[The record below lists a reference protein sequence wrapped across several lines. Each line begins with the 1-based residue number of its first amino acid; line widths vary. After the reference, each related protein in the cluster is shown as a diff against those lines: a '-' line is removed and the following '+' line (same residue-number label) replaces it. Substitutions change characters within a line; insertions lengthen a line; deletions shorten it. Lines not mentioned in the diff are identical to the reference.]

1 VRVLITGAG
10 GFVGSGLAASLRR
23 EGHEVTGT
31 IFHTSRAER
40 PSGERAERPSGE
52 RAERPSGEPAPTLD
66 VRDAHEVDRLVERV
80 RPDWACHLAA
90 QSSAGLSWKEP
101 TLTYS
106 VNVAGTH
113 LVLDA
118 LRRYSPR
125 CRVLVT
131 ATSDEYGRVD
141 PALCPLDEDAPLRPL
156 SPYAAS
162 KVAQEWVA
170 RTFFEAFGLE
180 VVITR
185 AFMHI
190 GPGQPPSFATA
201 DWARQI
207 ALAEAGLGAPV
218 VEVGDLSLAREF
230 GDVRDVVRAYR
241 LVLEHG
247 VAGEPYNVAT
257 GGARALGDALGILLQ
272 LARVHVEVRIEPAK
286 IRPADPPLLTGSA
299 AKLERLAGWKP
310 EHRLEDTLAEV
321 LDYWRAR
328 VRPPAPGDR
337 SSPHDEGARRTGRI

>member
-1 VRVLITGAG
+1 MRVLITGAG
-10 GFVGSGLAASLRR
+10 GFVGSRLAAALSR
-23 EGHEVTGT
+23 EGHDVTGT
-31 IFHTSRAER
+31 VFGGDR
-40 PSGERAERPSGE
+40 PRPTGEH
-52 RAERPSGEPAPTLD
+52 APYLD
-66 VRDAHEVDRLVERV
+66 VRDAGAVDALVQSV
-80 RPDWACHLAA
+80 RPEWAFHLAA
-90 QSSAGLSWKEP
+90 QSSAGLSWREP
-101 TLTYS
+101 ALTYA
-106 VNVAGTH
+106 VNVTGTH

-118 LRRYSPR
+118 LRRLTPR

-141 PALCPLDEDAPLRPL
+141 PALCPLDEAAPLRPL

-170 RTFFEAFGLE
+170 RTFYEAFGLE

-218 VEVGDLSLAREF
+218 VEVGDLGLAREF

-241 LVLEHG
+241 LVLERG
-247 VAGEPYNVAT
+247 APGEPYNVAT
-257 GGARALGDALGILLQ
+257 GRARPLGDALDILIG
-272 LARVHVEVRIEPAK
+272 LARIEMQVRVRRDK
-286 IRPADPPLLTGSA
+286 IRPADPPLLAGSA
-299 AKLERLAGWKP
+299 AKLERLVGWKP
-310 EHRLEDTLAEV
+310 EHRLEETLAEV
-321 LDYWRAR
+321 LDYWRVHVSTPPSDGPAL
-328 VRPPAPGDR
+328 PAPD
-337 SSPHDEGARRTGRI
+337 SAARTGER

>member
-1 VRVLITGAG
+1 MRVLITGAG
-10 GFVGSGLAASLRR
+10 GFVGSRLAAALRR
-23 EGHEVTGT
+23 EGHDVTGT
-31 IFHTSRAER
+31 VFGGGR
-40 PSGERAERPSGE
+40 PTPGGERAEQTRGE
-52 RAERPSGEPAPTLD
+52 HAPYLD
-66 VRDAHEVDRLVERV
+66 VRDAEMVDALVESV
-80 RPDWACHLAA
+80 RPEWAFHLAA
-90 QSSAGLSWKEP
+90 QSSAGLSWREP
-101 TLTYS
+101 ALTYG
-106 VNVAGTH
+106 VNVTGTH

-118 LRRYSPR
+118 LRRLTPR

-141 PALCPLDEDAPLRPL
+141 PALCPLDEAAPLRPL

-218 VEVGDLSLAREF
+218 VEVGDLGLAREF

-241 LVLEHG
+241 LVLERG
-247 VAGEPYNVAT
+247 VPGEPYNVAT
-257 GGARALGDALGILLQ
+257 GHARPLGDALDVLIG
-272 LARVHVEVRIEPAK
+272 LARVEMQVRVQSNK
-286 IRPADPPLLTGSA
+286 IRPADPPLLAGSA
-299 AKLERLAGWKP
+299 AKLERLAGWRP
-310 EHRLEDTLAEV
+310 EHRLEETLAEV
-321 LDYWRAR
+321 LDYWRVQVSA
-328 VRPPAPGDR
+328 PASEGHESPAPER
-337 SSPHDEGARRTGRI
+337 AARTGER

>member
-1 VRVLITGAG
+1 MRVLITGAG
-10 GFVGSGLAASLRR
+10 GFVGSELAASLRR

-31 IFHTSRAER
+31 VLHDDGRAGQ
-40 PSGERAERPSGE
+40 PSGERAGQPSAG
-52 RAERPSGEPAPTLD
+52 PAPTLD
-66 VRDAHEVDRLVERV
+66 VRDVQAVDRLVERV
-80 RPDWACHLAA
+80 RPEWACHLAA

-101 TLTYS
+101 TLTYA
-106 VNVAGTH
+106 VNVGGTH

-141 PALCPLDEDAPLRPL
+141 PELCPLDEGAPLRPL

-162 KVAQEWVA
+162 KVGQEWVA
-170 RTFFEAFGLE
+170 RTFYEAFGLE

-207 ALAEAGLGAPV
+207 ALAEAGVGAPV

-247 VAGEPYNVAT
+247 APGEPYNVAT
-257 GGARALGDALGILLQ
+257 GRARPLGDALGILLD
-272 LARVHVEVRIEPAK
+272 LARVDVEVRIEPGK
-286 IRPADPPLLTGSA
+286 IRPADPPLLAGSA
-299 AKLERLAGWKP
+299 AKLERLVDWKP

-328 VRPPAPGDR
+328 VGAPAP
-337 SSPHDEGARRTGRI
+337 EGGSTSHHEVARRAGRM

>member
-1 VRVLITGAG
+1 MRVLITGAG
-10 GFVGSGLAASLRR
+10 GFVGSELAASLRD

-31 IFHTSRAER
+31 VLHGSRAEQ
-40 PSGERAERPSGE
+40 PSGDP
-52 RAERPSGEPAPTLD
+52 PPTLD
-66 VRDAHEVDRLVERV
+66 VRDAHAVDRLIERV
-80 RPDWACHLAA
+80 RPEWACHLAA

-101 TLTYS
+101 ALTYS

-118 LRRYSPR
+118 LRRHSPS

-131 ATSDEYGRVD
+131 ATSDEYGRAD

-170 RTFFEAFGLE
+170 RTFYEAFGLE

-218 VEVGDLSLAREF
+218 VEVGDLRLAREF

-247 VAGEPYNVAT
+247 VPGEPYNVAT
-257 GGARALGDALGILLQ
+257 GSARPLGDALGILLD
-272 LARVHVEVRIEPAK
+272 LARVDVEVRIEPAK

-299 AKLERLAGWKP
+299 AKLERLVGWKP

-328 VRPPAPGDR
+328 MSPPAPADR
-337 SSPHDEGARRTGRI
+337 PTQHKKGAQRARRM

>member
-1 VRVLITGAG
+1 MRVLVTGAG
-10 GFVGSGLAASLRR
+10 GFVGSALAASLGRA
-23 EGHEVTGT
+23 GHEVIRTVHHSDRLTHPGAGRGEVTGA
-31 IFHTSRAER
+31 IS
-40 PSGERAERPSGE
+40 
-52 RAERPSGEPAPTLD
+52 TLD
-66 VRDAHEVDRLVERV
+66 VRDDEAVDRLVERV
-80 RPDWACHLAA
+80 RPEWAFHLAA

-101 TLTYS
+101 TLTYA
-106 VNVAGTH
+106 VNVGGTH

-118 LRRYSPR
+118 LRRFSPA

-162 KVAQEWVA
+162 KVGQEWVA

-180 VVITR
+180 VLITR

-190 GPGQPPSFATA
+190 GAGQPPSFATA

-207 ALAEAGLGAPV
+207 ALAEAGLGSPV
-218 VEVGDLSLAREF
+218 VEVGDLGLAREF
-230 GDVRDVVRAYR
+230 GDVRDVVRAYS
-241 LVLEHG
+241 LVLEQG
-247 VAGEPYNVAT
+247 VPGEPYNVAT
-257 GGARALGDALGILLQ
+257 GRSRPLGDALGILLD
-272 LARVHVEVRIEPAK
+272 LAEVGMEVRVDSAK

-299 AKLERLAGWKP
+299 AKLERLTGWKP

-328 VRPPAPGDR
+328 VNGPA
-337 SSPHDEGARRTGRI
+337 SEGRTASQHGAVQRRA